1 MYQMMFH
8 GSNLVPEGLEFGEP
22 IMQAS
27 FSSYD
32 FEPCYVIAYSGSD
45 IGDTSFTQFG
55 QTVNGIYSSI
65 AFVLCNIGGFKECM
79 SILNHT
85 DDGQYV
91 VATFTV
97 PILAFKSM
105 YVPDIPTYE
114 KIETNIIEQPIEYTV
129 ATRPTNLNGYTPKN
143 KKLLTYPYTYI
154 GFNPSNGSSK
164 TYRFEDFSS
173 PTVKFKAMSEVNPN
187 PQVALIP
194 ENHKGVYE
202 DLQDVAFLGGYPTVS
217 NKVNNF
223 NVWLAQNSN
232 MLRINREK
240 ATISYA
246 KNKADTQFGML
257 NSAVSAGQSVSQGK
271 LVEGTTSGIGLFQGD
286 LDLTVNEKNYELAL
300 REQMAQVDAQSLLA
314 DNVSL
319 SGSNATLLGYQKL
332 SQHIFA
338 TYTIKAQFAR
348 RIDKYFD
355 MFGYQTN
362 ELKVPNIHNRPNWN
376 YVKTLNCNINGN
388 IPQMDLAEIKELFN
402 SGITL
407 WHNTQNF
414 KNYSVNNR

>member
-1 MYQMMFH
+1 MFH
-8 GSNLVPEGLEFGEP
+8 GSNLVPESLEIGEP
-22 IMQAS
+22 IMQDS

-32 FEPCYVIAYSGSD
+32 FEPCYVIAYSGLTL
-45 IGDTSFTQFG
+45 GNDTFQQKG

-65 AFVLCNIGGFKECM
+65 AFILCNIGGFKEIM
-79 SILNHT
+79 SILNSSEE
-85 DDGQYV
+85 GQYL
-91 VATFTV
+91 VACFTV
-97 PILAFKSM
+97 PILAFKSI
-105 YVPDIPTYE
+105 YVPDIPTATQ
-114 KIETNIIEQPIEYTV
+114 IESNIIEQPIEYTV

-164 TYRFEDFSS
+164 TYRFEDFNSS
-173 PTVKFKAMSEVNPN
+173 TVKFKAMSEVNPN

-194 ENHKGVYE
+194 ENHKGLYE
-202 DLQDVAFLGGYPTVS
+202 DLQDVAFLGGYPTIS

-232 MLRINREK
+232 MLQINREREQLTYAQTQSK
-240 ATISYA
+240 AVLSTGSKI
-246 KNKADTQFGML
+246 L
-257 NSAVSAGQSVSQGK
+257 NSVQEIAKGNAIQ
-271 LVEGTTSGIGLFQGD
+271 GIGGA
-286 LDLTVNEKNYELAL
+286 LDVTSDVIDWNVTEQNHELNI
-300 REQMAQVDAQSLLA
+300 REQMAQVEAQSLVP

>member
-1 MYQMMFH
+1 MMFH
-8 GSNLVPEGLEFGEP
+8 GSNLVPESLEIGEP
-22 IMQAS
+22 IMQDS

-45 IGDTSFTQFG
+45 IGDTSFTQLG

-97 PILAFKSM
+97 PILAFKSI
-105 YVPDIPTYE
+105 YVPDIPTATR
-114 KIETNIIEQPIEYTV
+114 IESNIIEQPIEYTV

-173 PTVKFKAMSEVNPN
+173 ATVKFKAMSEVNPN

-194 ENHKGVYE
+194 ENHKGLYE

-240 ATISYA
+240 ELISYA

-257 NSAVSAGQSVSQGK
+257 NSAISAGQSVSKGK

-300 REQMAQVDAQSLLA
+300 REQMAQVEAQSLLA